1 MLRPNVR
8 LRNFLSFTLILLA
21 ATLFAAA
28 LSTQRS
34 QAQPQP
40 NPQPAASRA
49 DSLAA
54 WTKIATVLDHPRCL
68 NCHQAE
74 SPLQGDS
81 RRAHIPHVVR
91 GSDNHGVG
99 AMRCGNCHNGIGNN
113 DTSRTPGAGGKGS
126 DAWELAPLS
135 MLWQGLSEGDLCRAV
150 KDPARNGH
158 RNGEALIKHMTDEP
172 LVLYGWDPGVG
183 RAPVPIPHDE
193 VVSLMKVW
201 VAGGMACPK

>member
-1 MLRPNVR
+1 MLNVHAT
-8 LRNFLSFTLILLA
+8 LRKLFSISIILLA
-21 ATLFAAA
+21 AVSLATVLA
-28 LSTQRS
+28 TKRS

-40 NPQPAASRA
+40 KPQPASRA
-49 DSLAA
+49 ESLAA
-54 WTKIATVLDHPRCL
+54 WSQIASVLDHPRCL

-81 RRAHIPHVVR
+81 RREHIPHVVR
-91 GSDNHGVG
+91 GADNHGVG

-113 DTSRTPGAGGKGS
+113 DTSHTPGAGGKGK

-135 MLWQGLSEGDLCRAV
+135 MLWQGLSVGDLCRAV

-183 RAPVPIPHDE
+183 REPIPIPHDE
-193 VVSLMKVW
+193 VVRLMKVW
-201 VAGGMACPK
+201 VEGGMACPK